1 MQGPAALR
9 FSMDIESL
17 SDTIVKFVRHNQAWA
32 PFLAAFLAFG
42 ESLAVLSLLF
52 PATVLLVAI
61 GGLIGS
67 IELAFW
73 PIWLGAAVG
82 AWLGDVVSYEFGRY
96 FEDRVQNVWPLDRHR
111 ELVARGENFTRRY
124 GVGAIFLGKFF
135 GPLRAFVP
143 LAAGVFEMPRAVFQA
158 ADITAALVWAFVL
171 LTFGDVI
178 GEAVT
183 WLVRFFQF

>member
-1 MQGPAALR
+1 MQDPAALR

-17 SDTIVKFVRHNQAWA
+17 RDTIVEFVRHNQAWA

-73 PIWLGAAVG
+73 PI
-82 AWLGDVVSYEFGRY
+82 WLGDVVSYEFGRY

-183 WLVRFFQF
+183 RLVRFFQF